1 MLKRFVPFVF
11 FVVSFAAALAFAA
24 EAPVS
29 SVPAK
34 ADTATTREVPVRYW
48 VIGDSVEQEAIFVK
62 IEKDTVYLR
71 ALDESTKKIFEEINE
86 QEAVALQES
95 NGQKVEDE
103 DEFEDD
109 DKAEPAKPA
118 EIIMTDAV
126 KDSLAAT
133 SDSAAAADSVAAAEA
148 AKAAEIAADAE
159 DALEAAREKE

>member
-1 MLKRFVPFVF
+1 MLKRFAPFVF
-11 FVVSFAAALAFAA
+11 FVVSLAAALAFATESPA
-24 EAPVS
+24 APVS

-48 VIGDSVEQEAIFVK
+48 IVGDSVEQEAIFVK

-71 ALDESTKKIFEEINE
+71 ALDESTKKILEEINE

-95 NGQKVEDE
+95 NGQKVEEE

-126 KDSLAAT
+126 KDSLAAK
-133 SDSAAAADSVAAAEA
+133 SDSAAARPMPRMTSRRLSRKRKSASRW
-148 AKAAEIAADAE
+148 K
-159 DALEAAREKE
+159 R